1 MCGPPYD
8 EHLDT
13 QIALYIVSQFHSVSP
28 SESMA
33 HDDLV
38 RTQAWSVQVSS
49 EIPIAIMVKMLR
61 KIGVKKTLKMK
72 KRGGAKLVGIK
83 QGVGA
88 VTKSAFPK
96 PQARR
101 KAAAKKANL
110 RQVLNAMNPAH
121 LPLPR
126 AVGAYTVVRTTDIF
140 QAPNRFSLFGTFK
153 GPANE
158 FTETTWLNIV
168 GVSSVTSTSPINGT
182 GNANFRASAA
192 LADAAIN
199 GAKMVPAAMTVQIMN
214 PDALQMTS
222 GIVYIGRAKTVLD
235 LMGDSRTWDNVAQEL
250 VAYSAPRLC
259 SAGKLALRGVQVSAV
274 PNNMSVLSDF
284 CPRVSSPSG
293 AQTWTKA
300 TYPTDLEGL
309 APIFIYNPNGVPLQL
324 LVTVE
329 WRMRFDPLNPAYASH
344 VNHTPASEATWAK
357 VISDAEACGHG
368 VEDIADVVADMGG
381 AALAVAPFLM

>member
-1 MCGPPYD
+1 
-8 EHLDT
+8 
-13 QIALYIVSQFHSVSP
+13 
-28 SESMA
+28 MA
-33 HDDLV
+33 
-38 RTQAWSVQVSS
+38 
-49 EIPIAIMVKMLR
+49 KMLR
-61 KIGVKKTLKMK
+61 KIGVKKTLRK
-72 KRGGAKLVGIK
+72 KRGGAKLAGIK
-83 QGVGA
+83 QGVGS

-101 KAAAKKANL
+101 KAAAKRTNL
-110 RQVLNAMNPAH
+110 RQALNAMSPAH

-126 AVGAYTVVRTTDIF
+126 AVGAYTVVRTTDVMQIPSAF
-140 QAPNRFSLFGTFK
+140 TLFGTFK

-158 FTETTWLNIV
+158 FTETTWLNLV
-168 GVSSVTSTSPINGT
+168 GVSSVDPTLPIRGAS
-182 GNANFRASAA
+182 NANFRFSSA
-192 LADAAIN
+192 LSDSAIN

-214 PDALQMTS
+214 PDALQNTS

-235 LMGDSRTWDNVAQEL
+235 LLGDGRTWETLANEL

-284 CPRVSSPSG
+284 CPRVNSPSG
-293 AQTWTKA
+293 AQTWTKESL
-300 TYPTDLEGL
+300 PTDLEGL
-309 APIFIYNPNGVPLQL
+309 APIFIYNPNNVPLQF

-344 VNHTPASEATWAK
+344 INHMPASESTWAK

-368 VEDIADVVADMGG
+368 VEDIAEVVADMGG
-381 AALAVAPFLM
+381 AALAAAPFLM